1 MTDSSAFDALNSL
14 VSLSKK
20 HAVGLPAQVDTTP
33 RWSGIGFSLL
43 GRKFIAPMRQIAELL
58 EVPAHITR
66 LPGVHPWV
74 VGLSNVRGRLLPLF
88 DMAYFFGGKSLGHR
102 KQQRVLVIETDAYFS
117 GLIVDQAFGMQHFTA
132 DKFNEA
138 VEAVPEA
145 LAPCVRGSYTDPSGI
160 SWAVFDMGTLV
171 KDPRF
176 TNASL
181 I

>member
-1 MTDSSAFDALNSL
+1 MTDNSAFEALNQL
-14 VSLSKK
+14 ASLSRE

-58 EVPAHITR
+58 EVPGSITR

-102 KQQRVLVIETDAYFS
+102 KQQRVLVIETDSLYS

-132 DKFNEA
+132 DKFSEST
-138 VEAVPEA
+138 EAVPEA
-145 LAPCVRGSYTDPSGI
+145 LAPCVRGSYTDPSGV

-171 KDPRF
+171 KDGRF
-176 TNASL
+176 INASL
-181 I
+181 N

>member
-1 MTDSSAFDALNSL
+1 MTDTSAFDALNQL
-14 VSLSKK
+14 ASLSRN

-43 GRKFIAPMRQIAELL
+43 GRKFIAPMRQIAEML
-58 EVPAHITR
+58 EVPASTTR

-102 KQQRVLVIETDAYFS
+102 KQQRVLVIETDNIYS

-132 DKFNEA
+132 DRFSET
-138 VEAVPEA
+138 VETVPAA
-145 LAPCVRGSYTDPSGI
+145 LVNFVRGSYTDPTGV

-171 KDPRF
+171 QDPKF
-176 TNASL
+176 VNASL
-181 I
+181 D